1 MFMRKKNSGRRKR
14 FDEKKFEPSTQ
25 KSNYDKTYDIEA
37 MKIVAKLI
45 FNGMYSFCFMESFF
59 IDKVYS

>member
-1 MFMRKKNSGRRKR
+1 MAWN
-14 FDEKKFEPSTQ
+14 
-25 KSNYDKTYDIEA
+25 NYDKTYDIEA

-59 IDKVYS
+59 IDKVYSWLNWKADGYLK